1 MSKTEADERRHTISK
16 LAIQMNDPL
25 ITPIAAIKRV
35 TENVAYCE
43 EWDSKHPLQSSK
55 KTNSKNETDNW
66 DKILE
71 NNKTFVDGI
80 KARVEVETAKTI
92 SEYLNSQVKDER
104 E

>member
-25 ITPIAAIKRV
+25 ITPIIAIKRV
-35 TENVAYCE
+35 TENVEYCE
-43 EWDSKHPLQSSK
+43 EWDSKHPLQSK
-55 KTNSKNETDNW
+55 NINSKGETDNW

-71 NNKTFVDGI
+71 KNKTFVNEI
-80 KARVEVETAKTI
+80 KSRVEAETAQTI
-92 SEYLNSQVKDER
+92 SEYLNSQVKNER